1 MYCASGESDFE
12 IEISRRSEIKL
23 VNEIEFFSLG
33 RPLSCEWCT
42 FLFLFLFF
50 RGDPHCRIQKGWNPC
65 SKRGGSFENASFWI
79 TVNYLTVS
87 LWWRMNIVV
96 DINWDVLC
104 EWGGKIDKRSWIILQ
119 SRINNIVRACMEC
132 NRKIFTFHGMRK
144 ETRGCCILYNQNG

>member
-12 IEISRRSEIKL
+12 IEIWRRSEIKL
-23 VNEIEFFSLG
+23 VNEVELFFSLG

-42 FLFLFLFF
+42 FLFFFFF
-50 RGDPHCRIQKGWNPC
+50 RGDPYCRIQKGWNPC

-79 TVNYLTVS
+79 TANYLTVS

-104 EWGGKIDKRSWIILQ
+104 EWGERFWNWNIEKKWDKIGKRSWIILQ
-119 SRINNIVRACMEC
+119 SGINNCTCV
-132 NRKIFTFHGMRK
+132 HGM
-144 ETRGCCILYNQNG
+144 